1 MRTADEYIARCDG
14 AIKNAD
20 QLKPADFERLSN
32 EVCCAFNPVIPKIS
46 YYRGGLPGPY
56 TVEDIKQ
63 LRGKIAVYRDEKD
76 HELEIAKLNAAA
88 RGATVILSDVGN
100 SKAEASVVARVTISQ
115 AFDAVDADPDLS
127 EEQKAELQG
136 LLAQAK
142 GAAAKGDGDLFARI
156 GSKVMESVEK
166 ATPGLVVKV
175 LEFLLGLAMGGL

>member
-1 MRTADEYIARCDG
+1 MRTADEYIARCDE

-20 QLKPADFERLSN
+20 KLRPADFEHLSN
-32 EVCCAFNPVIPKIS
+32 EVCCAFNPVIPKII

-100 SKAEASVVARVTISQ
+100 SRAEASAAARVTISQ
-115 AFDAVDADPDLS
+115 AFDAVDADPGLS

-142 GAAAKGDGDLFARI
+142 GAAAKGDGGLFTRI
-156 GSKVMESVEK
+156 GSKVMEGVEK